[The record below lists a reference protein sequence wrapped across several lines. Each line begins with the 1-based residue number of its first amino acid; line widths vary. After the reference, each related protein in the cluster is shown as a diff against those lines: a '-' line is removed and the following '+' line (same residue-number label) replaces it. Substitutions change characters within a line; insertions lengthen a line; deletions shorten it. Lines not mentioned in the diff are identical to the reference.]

1 MTHENISNLSI
12 ENSIEIIRNYMKQ
25 IESDK
30 ITILTGSNSSGKSLI
45 QQQLAFKLAKEL
57 DSSPRKLTIDVSMAK
72 RTTSNPDPS
81 ALTSFIADDPTEPTS
96 LTSYLRENKDTI
108 LHNSKGMCII
118 TLRIS
123 CKRIRIYLYI
133 LKYGRI

>member
-12 ENSIEIIRNYMKQ
+12 ENRIEIIRNYMKQ
-25 IESDK
+25 IEPDK

-72 RTTSNPDPS
+72 RTTSNPDLDV
-81 ALTSFIADDPTEPTS
+81 LTSFIADDPTEPTS
-96 LTSYLRENKDTI
+96 LASYLKKNKDTI
-108 LHNSKGMCII
+108 LHNSKSMCII

-123 CKRIRIYLYI
+123 CKRIRIHLYI

>member
-12 ENSIEIIRNYMKQ
+12 KNSIEIIRNYMKQ

-57 DSSPRKLTIDVSMAK
+57 DSSPRKLTIDISMAK
-72 RTTSNPDPS
+72 RTTSNPDIDV
-81 ALTSFIADDPTEPTS
+81 LTSFIADDPTEPTN
-96 LTSYLRENKDTI
+96 LATFY
-108 LHNSKGMCII
+108 H
-118 TLRIS
+118 
-123 CKRIRIYLYI
+123 IRITARSCFLF
-133 LKYGRI
+133 KEK